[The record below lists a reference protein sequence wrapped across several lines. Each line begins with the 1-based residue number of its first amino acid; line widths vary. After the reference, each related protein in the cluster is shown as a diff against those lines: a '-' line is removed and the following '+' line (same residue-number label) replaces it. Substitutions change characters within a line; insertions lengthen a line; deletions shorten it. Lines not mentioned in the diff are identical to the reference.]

1 MSLLLD
7 KSVGCLVGAAVGDAL
22 GGATETALPEQIRAR
37 FGGWVEG
44 IVPPYHADWAT
55 ARPLAPYHKGDG
67 HITDDTL
74 MTHALVRAY
83 AAKRDHL
90 DAYDVVELLVPD
102 LIERVVYIPDLERE
116 GVTFHRLAAAE
127 RWLVT
132 RLHHAHADPREAGV
146 GNIVNCGAAMYMAP
160 VGIVNA
166 GDPAGAYA
174 EAVEIAG
181 AHQHSYGREAAA
193 VFAAAVAAAAAP
205 GAGVEDVVAAA
216 LDLARDGTRSAI
228 DAVVEE
234 ARGHRDW
241 RAAIGPLRA
250 AVAPYDTVGEEYR
263 SPGLGARRPSRLH
276 AIEELPVAIG
286 MLVVAGGDFREAV
299 LGAVNYGRD
308 ADSTATMAG
317 AIAGALGG
325 AAAVPAQWSEAVA
338 GASRTDL
345 VAPARALAE
354 VATEVFDRDRERFAR
369 RAERFGGLTDAP
381 AGGTVDGP
389 SGAVAGEPAR

>member
-1 MSLLLD
+1 MELLLD

-37 FGGWVEG
+37 YGGWVEG
-44 IVPPYHADWAT
+44 IVPPFHADWAT

-83 AAKRDHL
+83 LRKRDHL
-90 DAYDVVELLVPD
+90 DAYDVAELLVPD

-132 RLHHAHADPREAGV
+132 RLHHAHVDPREGGV

-160 VGIVNA
+160 VGVVNA
-166 GDPAGAYA
+166 GDPAAAYA

-193 VFAAAVAAAAAP
+193 VFAAAVAAAMAP
-205 GAGVEDVVAAA
+205 GAGVDDVLTAV
-216 LDLARDGTRSAI
+216 LDLARDGTRAAI
-228 DAVVEE
+228 AAVVRQAEGY
-234 ARGHRDW
+234 ADW
-241 RAAIGPLRA
+241 RDAIPPLRA
-250 AVAPYDTVGEEYR
+250 AMAPYDTVGEEYR

-276 AIEELPVAIG
+276 AIEELPVALG
-286 MLVVAGGDFREAV
+286 MLVVARGDLRKAV

-325 AAAVPAQWSEAVA
+325 AAAVPTEWSEVVA
-338 GASRTDL
+338 EASRTDL
-345 VAPARALAE
+345 VEPARQLAG
-354 VATEVFDRDRERFAR
+354 VAREIFARDRERFDR
-369 RAERFGGLTDAP
+369 RAERFAGLA
-381 AGGTVDGP
+381 
-389 SGAVAGEPAR
+389 

>member
-7 KSVGCLVGAAVGDAL
+7 TSVGALVGAAVGDAL

-44 IVPPYHADWAT
+44 IVPPFHADWAT

-90 DAYDVVELLVPD
+90 DAYDVADLLVPD
-102 LIERVVYIPDLERE
+102 LIERVVRIPDLERD
-116 GVTFHRLAAAE
+116 GVTFLRLAAAE

-193 VFAAAVAAAAAP
+193 VFAAAVAAAATP
-205 GAGVEDVVAAA
+205 GARVDDVVTA
-216 LDLARDGTRSAI
+216 
-228 DAVVEE
+228 
-234 ARGHRDW
+234 
-241 RAAIGPLRA
+241 
-250 AVAPYDTVGEEYR
+250 
-263 SPGLGARRPSRLH
+263 GARRGPGRHPRCDRRGGQGGRGDTRTGARRSPRCGPRSRPSTPSARTT
-276 AIEELPVAIG
+276 AARVWAPAAR
-286 MLVVAGGDFREAV
+286 AGCTRSRSCRSPSACWSWP
-299 LGAVNYGRD
+299 AASSARRCS
-308 ADSTATMAG
+308 ARSTTAG
-317 AIAGALGG
+317 TPTRPPPWPARSPARS
-325 AAAVPAQWSEAVA
+325 AARPRSRRTGPTAVA
-338 GASRTDL
+338 TASQTDL
-345 VAPARALAE
+345 EAPARELAA
-354 VATEVFDRDRERFAR
+354 VATEVFERDREPVRPAR
-369 RAERFGGLTDAP
+369 PSGSPALAGAP
-381 AGGTVDGP
+381 AL
-389 SGAVAGEPAR
+389 

>member
-7 KSVGCLVGAAVGDAL
+7 TSVGALVGAAVGDAL

-55 ARPLAPYHKGDG
+55 ARPLAPYHK
-67 HITDDTL
+67 
-74 MTHALVRAY
+74 
-83 AAKRDHL
+83 
-90 DAYDVVELLVPD
+90 
-102 LIERVVYIPDLERE
+102 
-116 GVTFHRLAAAE
+116 
-127 RWLVT
+127 VT

-174 EAVEIAG
+174 EAVELTG

-193 VFAAAVAAAAAP
+193 VFAAAVAAAATP
-205 GAGVEDVVAAA
+205 GAGVEDVVTAA
-216 LDLARDGTRSAI
+216 LDLARDGTRGAI
-228 DAVVEE
+228 DAVVKE
-234 ARGHRDW
+234 ARGHDDW
-241 RAAIGPLRA
+241 RAAIPALRA
-250 AVAPYDTVGEEYR
+250 AVAPFDTVGEDYR
-263 SPGLGARRPSRLH
+263 NPGLGARRPSRLH

-286 MLVVAGGDFREAV
+286 MLVVARGAFRPAV

-325 AAAVPAQWSEAVA
+325 AAAVPEEWSSAV
-338 GASRTDL
+338 GTASKTDL
-345 VAPARALAE
+345 VAPAAELAA
-354 VATEVFDRDRERFAR
+354 VATEIFERDRARFAR
-369 RAERFGGLTDAP
+369 RAERFTELS
-381 AGGTVDGP
+381 AGT
-389 SGAVAGEPAR
+389 AR

>member
-7 KSVGCLVGAAVGDAL
+7 TSVGALVGAAVGDAL

-90 DAYDVVELLVPD
+90 DAFDVAELLVPD
-102 LIERVVYIPDLERE
+102 LIERVVHIPDLERD

-166 GDPAGAYA
+166 GDPAGAHA
-174 EAVEIAG
+174 EAIELTG

-193 VFAAAVAAAAAP
+193 VFAAAVAAAATP

-216 LDLARDGTRSAI
+216 LDLARDGTRAAV
-228 DAVVEE
+228 DAVVKE
-234 ARGHRDW
+234 ARGHDDW
-241 RAAIGPLRA
+241 RAAIPALRA
-250 AVAPYDTVGEEYR
+250 AVAPFDTVGEDYR
-263 SPGLGARRPSRLH
+263 NPGLGARRPSRLH

-286 MLVVAGGDFREAV
+286 MLVVAGGEFRPAV

-325 AAAVPAQWSEAVA
+325 ADAVPADWSSAVA
-338 GASRTDL
+338 TASKTDL
-345 VAPARALAE
+345 VAPAAELAR
-354 VATEVFDRDRERFAR
+354 VATEIFERDQARFAR
-369 RAERFGGLTDAP
+369 RAERFAEL
-381 AGGTVDGP
+381 
-389 SGAVAGEPAR
+389 SR

>member
-1 MSLLLD
+1 LLD

-22 GGATETALPEQIRAR
+22 GGATETALPEQIQAR
-37 FGGWVEG
+37 YGGWVDG
-44 IVPPYHADWAT
+44 IAPPFHADWAT

-67 HITDDTL
+67 HLTDDTL

-83 AAKRDHL
+83 ARKRDHL
-90 DAYDVVELLVPD
+90 DAYDVVDLLVPD

-132 RLHHAHADPREAGV
+132 RLHHAHADPREGGV

-160 VGIVNA
+160 VGVVNA

-193 VFAAAVAAAAAP
+193 VFAAAVAAAMSP
-205 GAGVEDVVAAA
+205 GASVDDVLTAV
-216 LDLARDGTRSAI
+216 LDLARDGTRAAI
-228 DAVVEE
+228 AAVVKQ
-234 ARGHRDW
+234 ARGYDDW
-241 RAAIGPLRA
+241 REAIAPLRA

-276 AIEELPVAIG
+276 SIEELPVALG
-286 MLVVAGGDFREAV
+286 MLVVARGDLRNAV

-317 AIAGALGG
+317 AVAGALGG
-325 AAAVPAQWSEAVA
+325 ASAVPAEWSTVVGE
-338 GASRTDL
+338 ASRTDL
-345 VAPARALAE
+345 VEPARQLAE
-354 VATEVFDRDRERFAR
+354 VATEVFALDRERFSR
-369 RAERFGGLTDAP
+369 RAERFAGL
-381 AGGTVDGP
+381 
-389 SGAVAGEPAR
+389 S

>member
-7 KSVGCLVGAAVGDAL
+7 TSVGCLVGAAVGDAL
-22 GGATETALPEQIRAR
+22 GGATETALPEQIRTR

-102 LIERVVYIPDLERE
+102 LIERVVYIPDLERD

-193 VFAAAVAAAAAP
+193 VFAASVAAAATA

-216 LDLARDGTRSAI
+216 LDLARDGTRAAI
-228 DAVVEE
+228 DAVVKE
-234 ARGHRDW
+234 ARGHHDW
-241 RAAIGPLRA
+241 KQAIPALRA

-276 AIEELPVAIG
+276 AIEELPVALG
-286 MLVVAGGDFREAV
+286 MLVVAGGDFRAAV
-299 LGAVNYGRD
+299 LGSVNYGRD
-308 ADSTATMAG
+308 ADSTATMAA

-325 AAAVPAQWSEAVA
+325 ADAVPAEWSDVVA
-338 GASRTDL
+338 TASKTDL
-345 VAPARALAE
+345 VEPARVLAT
-354 VATEVFDRDRERFAR
+354 VAGEVFERDQARFAR
-369 RAERFGGLTDAP
+369 RAERFAGLAAGATRGVGGET
-381 AGGTVDGP
+381 
-389 SGAVAGEPAR
+389 R

>member
-7 KSVGCLVGAAVGDAL
+7 TSVGCLVGAAVGDAL

-132 RLHHAHADPREAGV
+132 RLHHAHVDPREAGV

-193 VFAAAVAAAAAP
+193 VFAAAVAAAATP

-216 LDLARDGTRSAI
+216 LDVARDGTRAAI
-228 DAVVEE
+228 DAVVKE
-234 ARGHRDW
+234 ARGYDDW
-241 RAAIGPLRA
+241 RAAIAPLRA

-286 MLVVAGGDFREAV
+286 MLVVAGGDFRAAV

-325 AAAVPAQWSEAVA
+325 AAAVPVEWSEAVA
-338 GASRTDL
+338 TASRTDL
-345 VAPARALAE
+345 IAPGRTLAE
-354 VATEVFDRDRERFAR
+354 VATAVFDADRERFAR
-369 RAERFGGLTDAP
+369 RAERFTTLADASVRP
-381 AGGTVDGP
+381 TA
-389 SGAVAGEPAR
+389 AAQERAR

>member
-7 KSVGCLVGAAVGDAL
+7 TSVGCLVGAAVGDAL
-22 GGATETALPEQIRAR
+22 GGATERALPEQIRAR
-37 FGGWVEG
+37 YGGWVEG
-44 IVPPYHADWAT
+44 IVPPFHADWAT

-74 MTHALVRAY
+74 MTHALVRVY
-83 AAKRDHL
+83 TGKRDHL
-90 DAYDVVELLVPD
+90 DAFDVAERLVPD

-116 GVTFHRLAAAE
+116 GVAFHRLAAAE

-132 RLHHAHADPREAGV
+132 RLHHANADPREAGV

-166 GDPAGAYA
+166 GDPGGAYA

-193 VFAAAVAAAAAP
+193 VFAASVAAAAAP
-205 GAGVEDVVAAA
+205 GATVDDVVAAA
-216 LDLARDGTRSAI
+216 LELARDGTRTAV
-228 DAVVEE
+228 DAVVKE
-234 ARGHRDW
+234 ARGHTDW
-241 RAAIGPLRA
+241 RTAIPALRS
-250 AVAPYDTVGEEYR
+250 AVAPFDTVGEDYQ

-286 MLVVAGGDFREAV
+286 MLVVAGGNFRAAV

-338 GASRTDL
+338 AASRTDL
-345 VAPARALAE
+345 VQPARALAE
-354 VATEVFDRDRERFAR
+354 VAAEVFTRDRARFAR
-369 RAERFGGLTDAP
+369 RAERFGGLA
-381 AGGTVDGP
+381 
-389 SGAVAGEPAR
+389 

>member
-1 MSLLLD
+1 MELLLD

-37 FGGWVEG
+37 YGGWVEG
-44 IVPPYHADWAT
+44 VVPPFHADWAT

-74 MTHALVRAY
+74 MTHALVRTY
-83 AAKRDHL
+83 LRKRDHL
-90 DAYDVVELLVPD
+90 DAFDVAELLVPD
-102 LIERVVYIPDLERE
+102 LIERVVYLPDLERE

-132 RLHHAHADPREAGV
+132 RLHHAHVDPREGGV

-160 VGIVNA
+160 VGVVNA

-193 VFAAAVAAAAAP
+193 VFAAAVAAAMAP
-205 GAGVEDVVAAA
+205 GAGVGDVVAAA
-216 LDLARDGTRSAI
+216 LDLARDGTRAAI
-228 DAVVEE
+228 AAVVKQAEGY
-234 ARGHRDW
+234 ADW
-241 RAAIGPLRA
+241 RDAIGPLRA
-250 AVAPYDTVGEEYR
+250 AVAPYDTVGEDYR
-263 SPGLGARRPSRLH
+263 NPGLGARRPSRLH
-276 AIEELPVAIG
+276 AIEELPIALG
-286 MLVVAGGDFREAV
+286 MLVVAKGNLRQAV

-325 AAAVPAQWSEAVA
+325 AAAVPTEWSEAVA
-338 GASRTDL
+338 EASRTDL
-345 VAPARALAE
+345 VEPARQLAGVAAEIFAL
-354 VATEVFDRDRERFAR
+354 DRERFAR
-369 RAERFGGLTDAP
+369 RAERFARLTPP
-381 AGGTVDGP
+381 AGPEGAAGDDGR
-389 SGAVAGEPAR
+389 E

>member
-1 MSLLLD
+1 MLD

-22 GGATETALPEQIRAR
+22 GGATETALPEQIQAR
-37 FGGWVEG
+37 YGGWVDG
-44 IVPPYHADWAT
+44 IAPPFHADWAT

-67 HITDDTL
+67 HLTDDTL

-83 AAKRDHL
+83 ARKRDHL
-90 DAYDVVELLVPD
+90 DAYDVVDLLVPD

-132 RLHHAHADPREAGV
+132 RLHHAHADPREGGV

-160 VGIVNA
+160 VGVVNA

-193 VFAAAVAAAAAP
+193 VFAAAVAAAMSP
-205 GAGVEDVVAAA
+205 GASVDDVLTAV
-216 LDLARDGTRSAI
+216 LDLARDGTRAAI
-228 DAVVEE
+228 AAVVEQ
-234 ARGHRDW
+234 ARGYADW
-241 RAAIGPLRA
+241 RAAIAPLRA

-276 AIEELPVAIG
+276 SIEELPVALG
-286 MLVVAGGDFREAV
+286 MLVVARGDFRKAV

-317 AIAGALGG
+317 AVAGALGG
-325 AAAVPAQWSEAVA
+325 AAAVPAEWSTVVA
-338 GASRTDL
+338 EASRTDL
-345 VAPARALAE
+345 VEPARQLAE
-354 VATEVFDRDRERFAR
+354 VATEVFALDRERFAR
-369 RAERFGGLTDAP
+369 RAERFAGL
-381 AGGTVDGP
+381 
-389 SGAVAGEPAR
+389 S

>member
-1 MSLLLD
+1 MELLLD

-37 FGGWVEG
+37 YGGWVEG
-44 IVPPYHADWAT
+44 IVPPFHADWAT

-83 AAKRDHL
+83 LRKRDHL
-90 DAYDVVELLVPD
+90 DAYDVAELLVPD

-132 RLHHAHADPREAGV
+132 RLHHAHVDPREGGV

-160 VGIVNA
+160 VGVVNA
-166 GDPAGAYA
+166 GDPAAAYA

-193 VFAAAVAAAAAP
+193 VFAAAVAAAMAP
-205 GAGVEDVVAAA
+205 GAGVDDVLAAV
-216 LDLARDGTRSAI
+216 LDLARDGTRAAI
-228 DAVVEE
+228 AAVVKQ
-234 ARGHRDW
+234 AGGYADW
-241 RAAIGPLRA
+241 RDAIAPLRA
-250 AVAPYDTVGEEYR
+250 AMAPYDTVGEEYR

-276 AIEELPVAIG
+276 AIEELPVALG
-286 MLVVAGGDFREAV
+286 MLVVARGDLRQAV

-325 AAAVPAQWSEAVA
+325 AAAVPTEWSEVVA
-338 GASRTDL
+338 EASRTDL
-345 VAPARALAE
+345 VEPARQLAA
-354 VATEVFDRDRERFAR
+354 VAREIFAQDRERFDR
-369 RAERFGGLTDAP
+369 RAERFAGLA
-381 AGGTVDGP
+381 
-389 SGAVAGEPAR
+389 